1 MYCNHCGKLNS
12 DKANFCT
19 QCGQQLTTDMPT
31 PVVDNPTPSMPVPA
45 RFKLKPDHGFF
56 AIALTL
62 VIGHA
67 GWYYWRQLDIKDIT
81 GHETLYKTI
90 YLLYVGALVVQ
101 FALLTIYTKNI
112 ILKIIIGIL
121 GLIVCYN
128 EIQQMQET
136 INEIFNRKKD
146 F

>member
-1 MYCNHCGKLNS
+1 MYCNHCGKLND

-19 QCGQQLTTDMPT
+19 QCGQQLTREMSTPIADKPT
-31 PVVDNPTPSMPVPA
+31 PPAPAPS
-45 RFKLKPDHGFF
+45 RFTLKPDHGFF

-67 GWYYWRQLDIKDIT
+67 GWYYWRENGFKDVLK
-81 GHETLYKTI
+81 HETLYKTI
-90 YLLYVGALVVQ
+90 YFLYVGSLVVQ
-101 FALLTIYTKNI
+101 FVLLTIYTRNI

-121 GLIVCYN
+121 GLIICYS
-128 EIQQMQET
+128 EIQQMQDT
-136 INEIFNRKKD
+136 INDIFNRKKD